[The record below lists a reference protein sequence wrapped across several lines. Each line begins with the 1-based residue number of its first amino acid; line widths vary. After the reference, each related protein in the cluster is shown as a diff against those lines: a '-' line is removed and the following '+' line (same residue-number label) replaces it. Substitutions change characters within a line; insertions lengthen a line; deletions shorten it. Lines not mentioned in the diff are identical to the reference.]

1 MGDSCRHG
9 SREARALCGCQVL
22 HCTGLSP
29 VHPGTRLIPVSP
41 PVQWHLSQQVRYLPL
56 TMQACTV
63 AIGTLYWRLLQ
74 EVQIGDGRER
84 DMWEARKWGREQCSP
99 LGCYLSGEL

>member
-1 MGDSCRHG
+1 M
-9 SREARALCGCQVL
+9 
-22 HCTGLSP
+22 
-29 VHPGTRLIPVSP
+29 